1 MKETGV
7 IRRIDELGRIVI
19 PKEIRK
25 NLRIKNA
32 DPLEIF
38 VDGDMVVLKKYST
51 LSKLG
56 EIGAQL
62 AASISKTTDMTAFI
76 SDTDK
81 IVFASG
87 KDCEEIINK
96 EIAKEVSKVISLRKS
111 LYKDNGVGE
120 EFAIIFEGE
129 LVVSAIIFPIL
140 VDGDTYGAIG
150 VYSNEENKWLK
161 EDYKTVMIAVS
172 SFLGEYL
179 E

>member
-32 DPLEIF
+32 DPLEIY
-38 VDGDMVVLKKYST
+38 VDGDMVILKKFST

-56 EIGAQL
+56 EIGSQL
-62 AASISKTTDMTAFI
+62 VASLTKTTDMNAFI
-76 SDTDK
+76 CDTDK
-81 IVFASG
+81 ILFATG
-87 KDCEEIINK
+87 KDCDDIDQK
-96 EIAKEVSKVISLRKS
+96 EISKDVAKVISLRKT
-111 LYKDNGVGE
+111 LYKDNGTGE
-120 EFAIIFEGE
+120 ETAIIIQGDN
-129 LVVSAIIFPIL
+129 VVSAIIYPIL

-150 VYSNEENKWLK
+150 VYSNEDNKWLK
-161 EDYKTVMIAVS
+161 EEYKVVMLAVS